1 MKLTLIL
8 VMVGVMKVSASA
20 YSQNVKLKLD
30 LHQASIEQVFE
41 EIKNQSEF
49 SFLYRSDLI
58 KEIPKVDIN
67 LNKASLEKVLDQLL
81 IPYSF
86 VYEIHNKTVIIRKK
100 ERTKKDEENLQ
111 QKIDLIDVTGT
122 VTDENGQPIPGA
134 TVQVQGTT
142 RGSVTD
148 IDGKYS
154 IEVEE
159 GAVLIFSFIGYQ
171 QQMVEVGNQTVLN
184 ISLSPDMK
192 SLDEVVVVGYG
203 TQKKVNVIG
212 SVSQISSESIENR
225 PVPNATQA
233 LAGQMPGVTVIQRS
247 GRPGESSGSIRVR
260 GVGSFGATPDAL
272 VIIDGIPGT
281 LDDINPNDIKSVS
294 VLKDASSAAIYGAR
308 AANGVILVTTKSG
321 SESKLTVSY
330 NGYVGFNEATELPD
344 LVNSWEYAEM
354 YNIAS
359 GSNSYTEED
368 IEKYRNQSDPD
379 NYPNTRFLDELFS
392 RKGVQTGHT
401 ISLNGGGDIHKYF
414 LSAGYLGQQGII
426 EKNNYNRYNIRLNLE
441 SDLAENLTMT
451 TRLFGTYE
459 ERNEPQATAN
469 KGGELSDQLIQ
480 NSLRYPAVYLGQAS
494 NGDFGIGPE
503 SGGTPVS
510 WLQSASYL
518 KNPESR
524 MGVNIRLAWEPIKGL
539 VLTGIGGYNFTL
551 LEERSYLASQR
562 LNDEVY
568 LAQSYLNQY
577 SNKEVYK
584 TTQFL
589 AEYTKEI
596 NNNPLDLLVGYSF
609 ENQILSYFNGYRQDF
624 PSNDY
629 TVLGMG
635 GADNQLS
642 GGYDDEWAIQS
653 LFSRVR
659 YNHDEKYLVEA
670 TVRYDGSSRFPE
682 SNKYALFPS
691 MALGWRLSEE
701 NFFQNVNWVSDLK
714 LKASWGVLGNQNIGN
729 YPYQRVLQS
738 GRNYPIGGGIATGA
752 AYSTYKDADIKW
764 ESTTTTDVGFEAGFL
779 EGKLTLNA
787 TYFNRATT
795 DILFQPSAS
804 VSTVLGVSMSETN
817 TGEAKNS
824 GFEFDLGYRNSSGDF
839 EYSFA
844 GNFSL
849 INNEVVTLGLGNVEQ
864 PNGFVGNGSNLFIG
878 YPMEMYYGYQSD
890 GVFLNPEDIG
900 DWADQTAV
908 NPNPQEGDIRYMD
921 ISGPDGVPDG
931 QVDPTYDRTYL
942 GSRIPKYT
950 FGFSFGLKYK
960 SFDFSALM
968 QGAAGVKGLL
978 NNYAGWAFYN
988 LGNIQRWQ
996 MEGRF
1001 DPDNPQ
1007 RYPDYPRLEVITNSG
1022 TPNTVLSDFWVM
1034 NAAYLRVKNLQLGY
1048 TLPEA
1053 AVERIGLQNA
1063 RLYLSGEN
1071 LLSFN
1076 SYRQGWDPEINTSGA
1091 YYPVLATYTLG
1102 VNIKF

>member
-1 MKLTLIL
+1 
-8 VMVGVMKVSASA
+8 MKVSASA

-100 ERTKKDEENLQ
+100 EKTKKDEENLQ

-752 AYSTYKDADIKW
+752 AYSTYKDANIKW

-1001 DPDNPQ
+1001 DPNNPQ

-1091 YYPVLATYTLG
+1091 YYPILATYTLG